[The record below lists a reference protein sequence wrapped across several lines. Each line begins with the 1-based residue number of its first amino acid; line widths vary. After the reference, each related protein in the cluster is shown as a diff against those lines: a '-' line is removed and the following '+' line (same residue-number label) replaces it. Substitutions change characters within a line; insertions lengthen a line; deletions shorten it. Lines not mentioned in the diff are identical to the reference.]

1 MSKTRRGNL
10 IFLSWAG
17 DHTPKHV
24 HVYKDSKLV
33 LKWDLE
39 NEKVMKGKSSK
50 KLIEIIQELQIEG
63 KL

>member
-1 MSKTRRGNL
+1 MSKIRRGNL

>member
-1 MSKTRRGNL
+1 MSKIRRGNL
-10 IFLSWAG
+10 IFLSWTG

>member
-1 MSKTRRGNL
+1 M

>member
-1 MSKTRRGNL
+1 MSKIRRGNL

-33 LKWDLE
+33 LKWNLE